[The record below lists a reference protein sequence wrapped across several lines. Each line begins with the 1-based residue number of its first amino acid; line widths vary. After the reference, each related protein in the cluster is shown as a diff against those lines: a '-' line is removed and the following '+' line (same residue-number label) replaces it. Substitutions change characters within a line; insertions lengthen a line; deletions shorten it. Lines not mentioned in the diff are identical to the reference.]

1 MHGPI
6 YRRYS
11 VETAVAGF
19 KWMAH
24 LCAENQNSV
33 RLGIITVWF
42 TLDEIKDVLRK
53 LSAKVQE
60 EQSSRRRD

>member
-1 MHGPI
+1 M
-6 YRRYS
+6 
-11 VETAVAGF
+11 V
-19 KWMAH
+19 H